1 MSLSPEERRKIYEE
15 EKARVEADRKST
27 QEERTLTNLRP
38 GVAALLCYLGF
49 WITGIIFLV
58 LEQKNRFIRFH
69 AAQSIVVF
77 GFLNIVAAILSPI
90 PFVGWFFGTVIGILA
105 FVLWLVLMIRA
116 SNEEVFKLP
125 VAGDLAEKLIGPPPA
140 DQPAF
145 AAASA
150 QQQPAQTAPP
160 TPTPTPRPAVAPA
173 TQAIIRNGQR
183 GHAGRIVGSA
193 FVIAWSIALI
203 VFLNFFH
210 DYVAYYQGVTVA
222 GVTHWVREPVLTAN
236 FHLWLPIV
244 NTVLGLTIAAHV
256 VMLAFDKY
264 ILRESLH
271 LVLDLFSIAS
281 VTALLAIYPF
291 DWSPFGTLADA
302 LDLTAHLMLALTI
315 FGISI
320 GVLVRFIKIIVNV
333 ARGTATYAS

>member
-1 MSLSPEERRKIYEE
+1 MSLSPEDRRKIYEE
-15 EKARVEADRKST
+15 EKAKIDAGQKPA

-77 GFLNIVAAILSPI
+77 GFLNIVAAMLGPI
-90 PFVGWFFGTVIGILA
+90 PFVGWFFSTVTGVLA

-116 SNEEVFKLP
+116 SNEEMFKLP
-125 VAGDLAEKLIGPPPA
+125 VAGDLAEKMIGPASAVAPVQEPPAPTTQAPVPPLTPPPA
-140 DQPAF
+140 V
-145 AAASA
+145 
-150 QQQPAQTAPP
+150 AP
-160 TPTPTPRPAVAPA
+160 VAPA

-193 FVIAWSIALI
+193 FVIAWSIALM
-203 VFLNFFH
+203 VFLTFFH
-210 DYVAYYQGVTVA
+210 DYIAHYQGSTVA
-222 GVTHWVREPVLTAN
+222 GVTHWVRTPILTSD

-244 NTVLGLTIAAHV
+244 NTVLAFTIAGHIL
-256 VMLAFDKY
+256 MLAIDKY
-264 ILRESLH
+264 ILREPLH
-271 LVLDLFSIAS
+271 LVLDIFSLVS
-281 VTALLAIYPF
+281 VAALLAIYPF
-291 DWSPFGTLADA
+291 DWSPFGTVADA
-302 LDLTAHLMLALTI
+302 LDLSAHLMLALTI
-315 FGISI
+315 LGISI
-320 GVLVRFIKIIVNV
+320 GILVRFIKIIVNV